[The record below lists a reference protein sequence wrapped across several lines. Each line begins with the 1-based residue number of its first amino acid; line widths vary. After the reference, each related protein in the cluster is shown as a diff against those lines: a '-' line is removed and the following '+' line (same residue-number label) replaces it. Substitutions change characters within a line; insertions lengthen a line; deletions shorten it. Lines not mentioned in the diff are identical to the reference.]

1 MWLKMP
7 HWSDCLKK
15 TSSLIHIQFSG
26 TSVTVFPPFGA
37 VLRFKNNANSLYF
50 CFLVRG
56 VSLYHWGFTLR
67 KIFYQEWCVSTRK
80 TWTLELGLMRMVLYE
95 LFPGVQKVFGYFFIL
110 AFLFCWSEFILVRIN
125 YTHFCIVLWL
135 VTRNQV
141 LCPVYCVPPHP
152 IPPSLQHR
160 KCFNY
165 IFLQG
170 INFTSLKF
178 ILFFFFTGGA
188 KEFSSMRFSRLVSYE
203 ADSNLVI
210 LASVIEGT
218 RSHEVRRVYQSLQ
231 NWFVVIPS

>member
-26 TSVTVFPPFGA
+26 TFVTVFSPFGA

-110 AFLFCWSEFILVRIN
+110 AFLFCWSEFILVRSN

-141 LCPVYCVPPHP
+141 LWPVYCVPPHP

-170 INFTSLKF
+170 RNFTSLKF
-178 ILFFFFTGGA
+178 ILFFLQV
-188 KEFSSMRFSRLVSYE
+188 ELRSSPLWDFHDWWVTKLIV
-203 ADSNLVI
+203 NLVI